1 MRGYTVPQSQTEKF
15 VGPKAGLYSTSD
27 LSNILGV
34 MSMLGATKE
43 GSSGAKLFDFIG
55 NKFSGFDPST
65 FFKGDGAGFIPGER
79 TQDEI
84 DYSDSLGD
92 FPG

>member
-1 MRGYTVPQSQTEKF
+1 
-15 VGPKAGLYSTSD
+15 
-27 LSNILGV
+27 
-34 MSMLGATKE
+34 MLGATKE
-43 GSSGAKLFDFIG
+43 GSAGGKLFDFIG

-65 FFKGDGAGFIPGER
+65 FFKGDGFTPGYQ

-84 DYSDSLGD
+84 DYSNSLDD